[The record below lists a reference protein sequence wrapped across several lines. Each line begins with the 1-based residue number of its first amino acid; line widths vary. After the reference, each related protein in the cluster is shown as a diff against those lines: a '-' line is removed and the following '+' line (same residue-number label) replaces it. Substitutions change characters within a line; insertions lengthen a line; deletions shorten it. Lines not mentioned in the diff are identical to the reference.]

1 MYLEI
6 LKDHHEG
13 IYKLLDTITGAKT
26 ETQAVNQ
33 ADDISRALSRLAG
46 LISIHL
52 AAEDKFLYP
61 NLAKSEVPKIRE
73 TATTFDQEMGHLAD
87 TFTTYKEA
95 FMTPTKI
102 KNNPA
107 GFLQETHRVI
117 GALIERLQREDQEL
131 YPLVEE

>member
-6 LKDHHEG
+6 LKDHHAG
-13 IYKLLDTITGAKT
+13 IYELIDTITCAKT
-26 ETQAVNQ
+26 PSEVTQQ
-33 ADDISRALSRLAG
+33 ADTIARALSRLAG

-61 NLAKSEVPKIRE
+61 NLKKSGLEKVRD
-73 TATTFDQEMGHLAD
+73 TASRFDLEMGHLAD
-87 TFTTYKEA
+87 TFKGYKEA

-107 GFLQETHRVI
+107 DFLQETKQVI
-117 GALIERLQREDQEL
+117 GALLERLRREDNEL

>member
-6 LKDHHEG
+6 LKDHHAG
-13 IYKLLDTITGAKT
+13 IYELIDTITCART
-26 ETQAVNQ
+26 ASEATQQ
-33 ADDISRALSRLAG
+33 ADAIARALSRLAG

-61 NLAKSEVPKIRE
+61 NLKKSDVEKVRD
-73 TATTFDQEMGHLAD
+73 TATQFDEEMGHLAD
-87 TFTTYKEA
+87 TFKAYKEA

-102 KNNPA
+102 KNAPA
-107 GFLQETHRVI
+107 DFLQETQQVI
-117 GALIERLQREDQEL
+117 GALLKRLRREDNEL